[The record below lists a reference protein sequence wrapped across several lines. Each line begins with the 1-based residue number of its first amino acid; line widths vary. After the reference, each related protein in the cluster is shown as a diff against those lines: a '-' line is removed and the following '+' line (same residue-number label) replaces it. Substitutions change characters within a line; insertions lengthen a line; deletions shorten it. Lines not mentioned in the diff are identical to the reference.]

1 MTVCTA
7 CGTENADGM
16 RFCVKCGAQL
26 APSPEPGSWKAPSG
40 NLNETVYDIPQNPR
54 FSQPSGGLGNQ
65 PGGVSGGGS
74 SQQPSGGLNDP
85 ISYSAPPVSYSGYG
99 AAGGGALAS
108 TGVGGY
114 PYAEWI
120 DRVLAALI
128 DGGISAVVMIVLY
141 IIIAVIGGGLMA
153 IGGSLGNDAG
163 GAFGALG
170 SLSCCFGF
178 LLAAI
183 SVFAVGIYN
192 KIFLVSKR
200 GFSIGQ
206 GIMKL
211 KVLDANGQ
219 IPQMGTL
226 FLRLLV
232 QIGLGFIPVIGM
244 FLGLANALWPLWD
257 EKKQTLHDKA
267 VGTFVVKTG

>member
-1 MTVCTA
+1 MTQCTA

-16 RFCVKCGAQL
+16 RFCVKCGAAMAA
-26 APSPEPGSWKAPSG
+26 APDPGSWQAPSG
-40 NLNETVYDIPQNPR
+40 NLYDTPT
-54 FSQPSGGLGNQ
+54 
-65 PGGVSGGGS
+65 
-74 SQQPSGGLNDP
+74 PSGGLNQP
-85 ISYSAPPVSYSGYG
+85 GSYAPPPVVHTGYG
-99 AAGGGALAS
+99 GLVTSAGI
-108 TGVGGY
+108 GGY
-114 PYAEWI
+114 PFAEWI

-128 DGGISAVVMIVLY
+128 DGGISVAVMIVLY
-141 IIIAVIGGGLMA
+141 IIMGIVGGGLMA
-153 IGGSLGNDAG
+153 IGGGLGDDAG
-163 GAFGALG
+163 GALGALG

-178 LLAAI
+178 LLAAV

-192 KIFLVSKR
+192 KVFLVSKR

-211 KVLDANGQ
+211 KVVDANGN

-226 FLRLLV
+226 VLRLLV
-232 QIGLGFIPVIGM
+232 QVALGFIPFIGI

-267 VGTFVVKTG
+267 VGTFVLKTG